1 MSKNNVCIGIDYGT
15 TNSVVGVIMPGTTSV
30 EIIAG
35 DSGERTVPS
44 VVSFSTEERLIG
56 AAAKAQSSSNP
67 ENTIFEAKR
76 FVGLAYDDPSVQE
89 ELKKMPYKV
98 VNKNNTPYFEVTY
111 KGEQKQFSAIE
122 IASMVIS
129 EMKRIAETFLGH
141 KVENAVITCPARFND
156 AQRSAVKDAGAIAGL
171 NVMRIIN
178 EPTAAAMAY
187 HLDKVSKEDDEK
199 VVLIVDCG
207 GGTHDVSLLTVG
219 DGVCEVKATAG
230 DTHLGGADFD
240 AELMDYL
247 AKQFRRKSSLN
258 IMENKRAMR
267 RLRTAAERAKRTLS
281 TSTQAQIEIDSLM
294 DGVDYTDVL
303 TRARF
308 EALSQKTFERIM
320 SPIGEV
326 LRNAG
331 VSKDRVDEIVLVGG
345 TTRIPKIQQQLSTYF
360 NGKDLCKSINPDEC
374 VAYGA
379 AVQGAILSG
388 NTTGAL
394 DEMVLID
401 TIPLSLGLETAGGV
415 MTVLLKR
422 DSTKPCEKKQVF
434 STYSDNQPGV
444 LIQVYEGERRM
455 TSDCNK
461 LGQFTLDGIPPMP
474 RGVPQVEVTFAVD
487 ASGILN
493 VSAMEKSTGKKQ
505 SVEIKNEA
513 GRLSSDEIEKIVA
526 DAEKYKSE
534 DEARLAKIT
543 ARNELE
549 SYAFQV
555 KSSLGEE
562 KLKEKLSEDER
573 TTVENKVEEVLNWVD
588 DNFGAKKEEF
598 EEKRKELEELFNP
611 IMQRIMSE
619 GTQEG
624 GMPAGGMSP
633 GGVPMGG
640 SMPGGEEVP
649 PEESG
654 PGPKIEEVD

>member
-1 MSKNNVCIGIDYGT
+1 MSKNDICIGIDYGT
-15 TNSVVGVIMPGTTSV
+15 TNSVVGVIMPKSTNV
-30 EIIAG
+30 EIIAS
-35 DSGERTVPS
+35 DNGERTVPS
-44 VVSFSTEERLIG
+44 VVSFSPEERLIG
-56 AAAKAQSSSNP
+56 SAAKAQSSSNS
-67 ENTIFEAKR
+67 ENTIYEAKR
-76 FVGLAYDDPSVQE
+76 FVGLAYDDPAVQE
-89 ELKKMPYKV
+89 EIKKMPYKII
-98 VNKNNTPYFEVTY
+98 NKNNTPYFEVTY

-122 IASMVIS
+122 IASMVIG
-129 EMKRIAETFLGH
+129 EMKRIAETFLGQEV
-141 KVENAVITCPARFND
+141 KNAVITCPARFND

-187 HLDKVSKEDDEK
+187 HLDKVNKNDDEK
-199 VVLIVDCG
+199 IILIVDCG

-247 AKQFRRKSSLN
+247 AKQFRSKSGLN
-258 IMENKRAMR
+258 VMENNRAMR
-267 RLRTAAERAKRTLS
+267 RLRTAAERAKIILS
-281 TSTQAQIEIDSLM
+281 TSTQTQIEIDSLM
-294 DGVDYTDVL
+294 NGVDYTDVL

-308 EALSQKTFERIM
+308 ESLCQKTFERIM
-320 SPIGEV
+320 NPIGEV
-326 LRNAG
+326 LRNANI
-331 VSKDRVDEIVLVGG
+331 SKDRVDEIVLVGG
-345 TTRIPKIQQQLSTYF
+345 TTRIPKIQQQLVTYF

-379 AVQGAILSG
+379 AVQAAILSG

-394 DEMVLID
+394 DDMVLID

-455 TSDCNK
+455 TADCNK
-461 LGQFTLDGIPPMP
+461 LGEFALDGIPPMP

-493 VSAMEKSTGKKQ
+493 VSAMEKSTGKIQ
-505 SVEIKNEA
+505 RVEIKNDA
-513 GRLSSDEIEKIVA
+513 GRLSSEEIDKIVA
-526 DAEKYKSE
+526 DAEKYKAE

-543 ARNELE
+543 ARNDLE

-555 KSSLGEE
+555 KNSLGEE

-573 TTVENKVEEVLNWVD
+573 TTVDNKIEEVLNWVD
-588 DNFGAKKEEF
+588 NNSSAEKNEF
-598 EEKRKELEELFNP
+598 EEKRKELENLFNP

-619 GTQEG
+619 STQTG
-624 GMPAGGMSP
+624 NMPSSE
-633 GGVPMGG
+633 VPMD
-640 SMPGGEEVP
+640 SMP
-649 PEESG
+649 SG
-654 PGPKIEEVD
+654 TSDPGPKIEEVD

>member
-1 MSKNNVCIGIDYGT
+1 MSKKDVCIGIDYGT
-15 TNSVVGVIMPGTTSV
+15 TNSVVGVILPGTTNV

-44 VVSFSTEERLIG
+44 VVSFSAEERLIG
-56 AAAKAQSSSNP
+56 SSAKAQSSSNP
-67 ENTIFEAKR
+67 ENTIYEAKR

-98 VNKNNTPYFEVTY
+98 VNKNNTPYFEVMY
-111 KGEQKQFSAIE
+111 KGENKQFSAIE
-122 IASMVIS
+122 IASMVIG

-141 KVENAVITCPARFND
+141 EVKNAVITCPARFND

-187 HLDKVSKEDDEK
+187 HLDKVDKDDDEK
-199 VVLIVDCG
+199 TVLIVDCG

-247 AKQFRRKSSLN
+247 AKQFRRKSGLN
-258 IMENKRAMR
+258 VMENKRAMR

-308 EALSQKTFERIM
+308 ESLSQKTFERIM
-320 SPIGEV
+320 NPIGEV

-461 LGQFTLDGIPPMP
+461 LGEFALDGIPPMP

-513 GRLSSDEIEKIVA
+513 GRLSSDEIDKIVA
-526 DAEKYKSE
+526 DAEKYKAE
-534 DEARLAKIT
+534 DEARLGKIT

-588 DNFGAKKEEF
+588 DNISAEKEEF
-598 EEKRKELEELFNP
+598 DEKRKELEELFNP

-619 GTQEG
+619 GAQAG
-624 GMPAGGMSP
+624 GMPGG
-633 GGVPMGG
+633 GGI
-640 SMPGGEEVP
+640 P
-649 PEESG
+649 PEASN
-654 PGPKIEEVD
+654 PGPTVEEVD

>member
-1 MSKNNVCIGIDYGT
+1 MSNKNICIGIDYGT
-15 TNSVVGVIMPGTTSV
+15 TNSVVGVIMPGTTAV
-30 EIIAG
+30 EIIAS

-44 VVSFSTEERLIG
+44 VVSFSNEERLIG
-56 AAAKAQSSSNP
+56 SAAKAQSSGNP
-67 ENTIFEAKR
+67 ENTIYEAKR
-76 FVGLAYDDPSVQE
+76 FVGLAYDDPAVQE
-89 ELKKMPYKV
+89 EIKKMPYKV
-98 VNKNNTPYFEVTY
+98 INKNNTPYFEVMY
-111 KGEQKQFSAIE
+111 KGEKKQFSAIE
-122 IASMVIS
+122 IASMVIG

-141 KVENAVITCPARFND
+141 KVSNAVITCPARFND

-171 NVMRIIN
+171 NVLRIIN

-187 HLDKVSKEDDEK
+187 HLDKVNSEDNEK
-199 VVLIVDCG
+199 IVLIVDCG

-240 AELMDYL
+240 SELTDYL
-247 AKQFRRKSSLN
+247 AKQFRRKSGLN
-258 IMENKRAMR
+258 VMENKRAMR
-267 RLRTAAERAKRTLS
+267 RLRTAAERAKRNLS

-308 EALSQKTFERIM
+308 ESLSQTTFERVM
-320 SPIGEV
+320 NPISEV
-326 LRNAG
+326 LRNAS

-345 TTRIPKIQQQLSTYF
+345 TTRIPKIQQQLRTYF
-360 NGKDLCKSINPDEC
+360 NGKELCKSINPDEC

-388 NTTGAL
+388 NKTGAL

-455 TSDCNK
+455 TADCNK
-461 LGQFTLDGIPPMP
+461 LGEFSLDGIPPMP
-474 RGVPQVEVTFAVD
+474 RGVPQVEVTFSVD
-487 ASGILN
+487 ASGILS

-505 SVEIKNEA
+505 TVEIKNDS
-513 GRLSSDEIEKIVA
+513 GRLSSDEIDKIVA
-526 DAEKYKSE
+526 DAEKYKAE
-534 DEARLAKIT
+534 DESRLAKIT

-555 KSSLGEE
+555 KSSLGED
-562 KLKEKLSEDER
+562 KLKDKLSEDER
-573 TTVENKVEEVLNWVD
+573 TSVVDKVDEVLNWVD
-588 DNFGAKKEEF
+588 ENYSAEKEQF
-598 EEKRKELEELFNP
+598 EEKRKELETVFNP

-619 GTQEG
+619 GAQGAE
-624 GMPAGGMSP
+624 
-633 GGVPMGG
+633 VPMQTGNDDLPEG
-640 SMPGGEEVP
+640 SA
-649 PEESG
+649 
-654 PGPKIEEVD
+654 PGPTIEEVD

>member
-1 MSKNNVCIGIDYGT
+1 MSNKNICIGIDYGT
-15 TNSVVGVIMPGTTSV
+15 TNSVVGVIMPGTTAV
-30 EIIAG
+30 EIIAS

-44 VVSFSTEERLIG
+44 VVSFSNEERLIG
-56 AAAKAQSSSNP
+56 SAAKAQSSGNP
-67 ENTIFEAKR
+67 ENTIYEAKR
-76 FVGLAYDDPSVQE
+76 FVGLAYDDPAVQE
-89 ELKKMPYKV
+89 EIKKMPYKV
-98 VNKNNTPYFEVTY
+98 INKNNTPYFEVMY
-111 KGEQKQFSAIE
+111 KGEKKQFSAIE
-122 IASMVIS
+122 IASMVIG

-141 KVENAVITCPARFND
+141 EVSNAVITCPARFND

-171 NVMRIIN
+171 NVLRIIN

-187 HLDKVSKEDDEK
+187 HLDKVNSEDNEK
-199 VVLIVDCG
+199 IVLIVDCG

-240 AELMDYL
+240 SELTDYL
-247 AKQFRRKSSLN
+247 AKQFRRKSGLN
-258 IMENKRAMR
+258 VMENKRAMR
-267 RLRTAAERAKRTLS
+267 RLRTAAERAKRNLS

-308 EALSQKTFERIM
+308 ESLSQTTFERVM
-320 SPIGEV
+320 NPISEV
-326 LRNAG
+326 LRNAS

-345 TTRIPKIQQQLSTYF
+345 TTRIPKIQQQLRTYF
-360 NGKDLCKSINPDEC
+360 NGKELCKSINPDEC

-388 NTTGAL
+388 NKTGAL

-455 TSDCNK
+455 TADCNK
-461 LGQFTLDGIPPMP
+461 LGEFSLDGIPPMP
-474 RGVPQVEVTFAVD
+474 RGVPQVEVTFSVD
-487 ASGILN
+487 ASGILS

-505 SVEIKNEA
+505 TVEIKNDS
-513 GRLSSDEIEKIVA
+513 GRLSSDEIDKIVA
-526 DAEKYKSE
+526 DAEKYKAE
-534 DEARLAKIT
+534 DELRLAKIT

-555 KSSLGEE
+555 KSSLGED
-562 KLKEKLSEDER
+562 KLKDKLSEEER
-573 TTVENKVEEVLNWVD
+573 TSVVDKVDEVLNWVD
-588 DNFGAKKEEF
+588 ENYSAEKEQF
-598 EEKRKELEELFNP
+598 EEKRKELETVFNP

-619 GTQEG
+619 GAQGAE
-624 GMPAGGMSP
+624 
-633 GGVPMGG
+633 VPMQTGNDDL
-640 SMPGGEEVP
+640 P
-649 PEESG
+649 ESG
-654 PGPKIEEVD
+654 APGPTIEEVD